1 MLPKYFYAFALT
13 LAILPVFTVPTGA
26 ATVIITKADCAALVR
41 HVAEPGVAYEP
52 GVDVNGRPVVPA
64 DLGDRPEIKLPEEIV
79 IAITVDIDKRFDIPP
94 TPDLFRPEAYIGT
107 VIVKGDGRAYFNG
120 EPLTSEESHALAGAC
135 QKRGPAR

>member
-1 MLPKYFYAFALT
+1 MMPKFFYAFTLT
-13 LAILPVFTVPTGA
+13 LAIILVFTFPAGA
-26 ATVIITKADCAALVR
+26 ATVNITEADCAALVR

-79 IAITVDIDKRFDIPP
+79 IAITVDIDKRFDIPK

-107 VIVKGDGRAYFNG
+107 VIVKRDGRAYFNG
-120 EPLTSEESHALAGAC
+120 QPLTSEESHALAVAC
-135 QKRGPAR
+135 QKQGRAR